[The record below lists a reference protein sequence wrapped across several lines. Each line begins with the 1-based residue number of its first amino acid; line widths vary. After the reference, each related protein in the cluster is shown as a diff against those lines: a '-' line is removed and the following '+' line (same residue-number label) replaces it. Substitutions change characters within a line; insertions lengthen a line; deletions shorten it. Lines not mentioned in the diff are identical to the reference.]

1 MAGTAQ
7 PVPDHV
13 PAGRVIDIDVYNPA
27 PALDDPTEAWAR
39 LHDRDEGLL
48 WTTGNEG
55 HWIATRG
62 ATITAILTDHESF
75 SSNVL
80 MVPRERGLSNL
91 LPTAADPPR
100 HRPFRMVIQKAFT
113 PASVRGLEAGIRDL
127 CRELIAGIKP
137 LGQADFMEHFA
148 SQLPTAVFLRLADL
162 PLSDFGLLYKWMESV
177 MRPDGSVDQVEVMGS
192 FADYLRPILQQR
204 KADPGADVLSAIAT
218 ADIDG
223 RAITEDEAVN
233 MATTLVLGGLDTVA
247 ALMSFSWNYLA
258 RDPDLQRRL
267 AANPER
273 IRDAVEE
280 FSRRFPVGTNTRV
293 TARDTEIDGVTIKAG
308 DLVTTPQILHALDDR
323 EYPDPL
329 RFDID
334 RQTGGY
340 SSFGHG
346 VHRCPGSFL
355 GKTELRIA
363 LEEWL
368 AAIPEFD
375 IAEGARVKVMPGVTA
390 GIFHLPLAWPVGAT
404 PDRAKADE
412 AA

>member
-1 MAGTAQ
+1 MA
-7 PVPDHV
+7 V
-13 PAGRVIDIDVYNPA
+13 PAHVSADRVIDLDIYNPA
-27 PALDDPTEAWAR
+27 PGQDDPVAAWAA
-39 LHDRDEGLL
+39 LHDREEALL

-55 HWIATRG
+55 HWVATRG
-62 ATITAILTDHESF
+62 SSIRAILSDHESF
-75 SSNVL
+75 SSGVL

-100 HRPFRMVIQKAFT
+100 HRPFRMVMQQAFT
-113 PASVRGLEAGIRDL
+113 PASVRALEAGIREQS
-127 CRELIAGIKP
+127 RELIAAIAPRGR
-137 LGQADFMEHFA
+137 GDFMADFA
-148 SQLPTAVFLRLADL
+148 SRLPTGVFLRLADL
-162 PLSDFGLLYKWMESV
+162 PEEDFALLYGWMEMV
-177 MRPDGSVDQVEVMGS
+177 MRPDGSADQADLMQR
-192 FADYLRPILQQR
+192 FADYLLPILRQR
-204 KADPGADVLSAIAT
+204 KDQPGPDVLSAIAT

-223 RAITEDEAVN
+223 RPITEEEAVN

-247 ALMSFSWNYLA
+247 ALMSFAWNHLA
-258 RDPDLQRRL
+258 RDPGLQRL
-267 AANPER
+267 LVAQPER

-280 FSRRFPVGTNTRV
+280 ICRRYPVGTNTRLC
-293 TARDTEIDGVTIKAG
+293 ARDTEIDGVTIRAG
-308 DLVTTPQILHALDDR
+308 DLVTTPQILHALDER
-323 EYPDPL
+323 EYADPL

-368 AAIPEFD
+368 AAIPEFG
-375 IAEGARVKVMPGVTA
+375 IAPEAKVRVSPGVTA
-390 GIFHLPLAWPVGAT
+390 GIFSLPLAWPA
-404 PDRAKADE
+404 RE